1 MENIE
6 KSQSSKRKIRVL
18 LAKPGLDGHDRG
30 IRVVAVALRDAGM
43 EVIYTGLYRT
53 PEEIVNM
60 AVQEYVDVIGISLL
74 SGSHDAVVPE
84 VMKLLKKKKSDNI
97 MVIVGGIIPPVDIP
111 FLKECGVKEVFTSG
125 TPTSKIVE
133 FIKEHLNT

>member
-6 KSQSSKRKIRVL
+6 KIQSSKRKIRVL

-60 AVQEYVDVIGISLL
+60 AIQEYVDVIGISLL
-74 SGSHDAVVPE
+74 SGSHDAIIPE
-84 VMKLLKKKKSDNI
+84 VMKLLKEKKADNI
-97 MVIVGGIIPPVDIP
+97 IVVVGGIIPPVDIP
-111 FLKECGVKEVFTSG
+111 FLKECGVKEIFLPGVY
-125 TPTSKIVE
+125 TSKI
-133 FIKEHLNT
+133 